1 MIEFRQT
8 KRHGMR
14 GLPLTPLIDVVF
26 ILIIFFM
33 LTTSF
38 MRIESLELILPS
50 KGGKAA
56 EKQEVVRLYLYGNGE
71 MKLGTRDVQPS
82 TLDDALK
89 ALFTKDAATKMMV
102 LAGDDVTMQQMV
114 NAMDRIYAA
123 GGQSIFVRKSPGK
136 K

>member
-1 MIEFRQT
+1 MVEIAPDRRQ
-8 KRHGMR
+8 KIR

-56 EKQEVVRLYLYGNGE
+56 EKQEVVRVYLHENGDIKIGRQILDIGE
-71 MKLGTRDVQPS
+71 M
-82 TLDDALK
+82 DDALAK
-89 ALFTKDAATKMMV
+89 IFTADPDTRMMV
-102 LAGDDVTMQQMV
+102 LTTDGVTMQQMV
-114 NAMDRIYAA
+114 NVMDHINAA
-123 GGQSIFVRKSPGK
+123 GGKSIFVRKWVK